1 MHEFLFTTFG
11 YPTII
16 FTILLVV
23 AFLYWSM
30 VIIGAI
36 GIDVLDLDVD
46 GATESVASAGDV
58 ASEVDGEAL
67 SLGLFAGTLS
77 RLRLRDVPFTLV
89 LSAVT
94 LFSWIIAQ
102 LCSSLVL
109 VHWGE
114 QARLVGGTVVLFFGP
129 VVSLLLTSVVLRPLA
144 GMLKPEPQTHRDD
157 WIGKLVH
164 IDTSY
169 VDHRFGTARADDGG
183 AGLILQVRCDGE
195 NALRRGDRALVVAFD
210 PRKNAY
216 EVAPVDDMLSSE
228 SRTSS

>member
-1 MHEFLFTTFG
+1 RVWQPPSSGGSPLEDARARRLAMHEFLFTTFG

-94 LFSWIIAQ
+94 
-102 LCSSLVL
+102 
-109 VHWGE
+109 
-114 QARLVGGTVVLFFGP
+114 
-129 VVSLLLTSVVLRPLA
+129 
-144 GMLKPEPQTHRDD
+144 
-157 WIGKLVH
+157 
-164 IDTSY
+164 
-169 VDHRFGTARADDGG
+169 
-183 AGLILQVRCDGE
+183 
-195 NALRRGDRALVVAFD
+195 
-210 PRKNAY
+210 
-216 EVAPVDDMLSSE
+216 
-228 SRTSS
+228 